1 MSEVIPLSVGFGHG
15 GECLEGV
22 ILAWAQGNTYIC
34 TISLAP
40 SRRPRSQCLNS
51 AMTNIEI
58 KAYCQDLGRAEKNL
72 NALGAGPAGTFHQRD
87 TYFRVK
93 EGRLKLRQI
102 GPDEAHLIYYRRENL
117 PGPKRSD
124 YDLAFTSD
132 PEAMRNMLCQVLGT
146 WIEVEKTR
154 QVWLWENVRIHLD
167 DVKGLGQFVELE
179 AVSEEK
185 ELEESHARVET
196 LMRALEI
203 SSDQLIAES
212 YSDLLAAGAAQ
223 VS

>member
-1 MSEVIPLSVGFGHG
+1 
-15 GECLEGV
+15 
-22 ILAWAQGNTYIC
+22 
-34 TISLAP
+34 
-40 SRRPRSQCLNS
+40 
-51 AMTNIEI
+51 MTNIEI
-58 KAYCQDLGRAEKNL
+58 KAYCQDLGRAERNL

-87 TYFRVK
+87 TYFRVQ
-93 EGRLKLRQI
+93 EGRLKLREI
-102 GPDEAHLIYYRRENL
+102 GPDEAHLIYYRRENM

-124 YDLAFTSD
+124 YDLAFTTD
-132 PEAMRNMLCQVLGT
+132 PEALRNMLCQVLGT

-167 DVKGLGQFVELE
+167 DVKDLGQFVELE
-179 AVSEEK
+179 AVTEEK
-185 ELEESHARVET
+185 KLEESHARVET

-203 SSDQLIAES
+203 RADQPIGES